1 MKLRLVLALA
11 LLCVSASVQA
21 APTIFLVRHAEKAS
35 GPFRRQK
42 RSTALPRRPRPRP
55 LARPVFCATHPFT
68 AVYVTDLQRTQQ
80 TVAPLL
86 RQRPLSPTVIPAKD
100 TPALIARLRKAHGN
114 VLVSG
119 HSNTLPEVL
128 RAFGI
133 TQPPSIA
140 EADYDNL
147 FILQPGQP
155 ARLLRLHY

>member
-1 MKLRLVLALA
+1 MKLRLVVALA

-35 GPFRRQK
+35 GPFVDKKDPPLSRAGQAR
-42 RSTALPRRPRPRP
+42 ALS
-55 LARPVFCATHPFT
+55 LARLLRDTPFT

-86 RQRPLSPTVIPAKD
+86 RQRPLSPTVLPAKD
-100 TPALIARLRKAHGN
+100 TPALIAQLRKARGN

-119 HSNTLPEVL
+119 HSNTLPEIL
-128 RAFGI
+128 RALGI
-133 TQPPSIA
+133 AQPPPIA
-140 EADYDNL
+140 ESDYDNL